1 MATVNLTKE
10 TFSDTINDNGIVI
23 IDFWAPWCGPC
34 KSFAPIYEEVSEKHE
49 DIVFAKVNTEDEQE
63 LGASF
68 QIRSIP
74 TLMIFREK
82 IILYSQPGM
91 MAGPQLDEL
100 IDKVKQLDMEQVRT
114 EISEQEKEKQA

>member
-10 TFSDTINDNGIVI
+10 TFSDTINNNDIVI
-23 IDFWAPWCGPC
+23 IDFWAEWCGPC
-34 KSFAPIYEEVSEKHE
+34 KNFAPIYEEVSEKHE
-49 DIVFAKVNTEDEQE
+49 DIVFAKVNTEEEQK

-91 MAGPQLDEL
+91 MAGPELGGL
-100 IDKVKQLDMEQVRT
+100 IDKVKQLDMEKIRA
-114 EISEQEKEKQA
+114 EITEQEKQKQA